1 MAGRIEE
8 DLHRTRPTL
17 SVVVPAHNEAESLP
31 RLVDE
36 IVAALMPLCVGSS
49 GNFEGRSVQI
59 KLEKQ
64 GGRAFAKQASRPL
77 KNGFEIVIVDDG
89 STDATRDVL
98 RELQLEYPELKTIVL
113 ERNIGQSGALVVG
126 IGKARGKWIAML
138 DADLQNDPADL
149 AKLWK
154 SVSGYDAA
162 LGFRVNRRDPASK
175 RWIGRIANRVRNI
188 VLGQGVRDTGCSLR
202 IVKRSAMIGLPSFRG
217 MHRFIG
223 SLLIRDG
230 RRFVQVPVGHRPRIN
245 GKTHYNIW
253 NRSIQVIVDLFGVW
267 WLCRRA
273 LPRVIDRLGNEAESY
288 RGDGFATTTAG
299 RRGTERWID

>member
-36 IVAALMPLCVGSS
+36 IVTALLPLCGGSS
-49 GNFEGRSVQI
+49 GNSADRSERINVEEQV
-59 KLEKQ
+59 
-64 GGRAFAKQASRPL
+64 GRASSKQASRPL

-89 STDATRDVL
+89 STDATRGVL
-98 RELQLEYPELKTIVL
+98 RELNVEYPELRSIVL
-113 ERNIGQSGALVVG
+113 DRNIGQSGALVTG
-126 IGKARGKWIAML
+126 FRKARGKWIATI

-149 AKLWK
+149 PKLWNA
-154 SVSGYDAA
+154 VAGRDAA
-162 LGFRVNRRDPASK
+162 LGVRVDRRDPASK

-188 VLGQGVRDTGCSLR
+188 VLGQAIRDTGCSLR
-202 IVKRSAMIGLPSFRG
+202 IIRRSAAIRLPAFDG

-223 SLLIRDG
+223 PLLIREG
-230 RRFVQVPVGHRPRIN
+230 RRVVQAPVGHRPRIN

-253 NRSIQVIVDLFGVW
+253 NRSIHVIVDLFGVW
-267 WLCRRA
+267 WLGRRA
-273 LPRVIDRLGNEAESY
+273 FKQATGRLVGENESF
-288 RGDGFATTTAG
+288 RGETCETTTAG
-299 RRGTERWID
+299 TPGAKRWID